1 MKHYEELTGGEGRRI
16 FYRAERFDAKT
27 LMSSISPII
36 DVQDDTFDLYDI
48 SMSGISFVS
57 SEGASW
63 LDDMNKDVPIS
74 LKLGPT
80 EVFHGQG
87 KICRIEPHEDMH
99 KVAIELT
106 KGYLDIQNLLE
117 QHDDL
122 ALRQNIA
129 TGLNDQSALVSAEY
143 KQLMSDAVYL
153 IRSVKTVLD
162 KVENELGRDDPR
174 RDERITDIV
183 LACEAQAL
191 VRWNE
196 ISKKSLA
203 IVDTIRDDATA
214 VAAMKRYT
222 ELVLTPEFLS
232 AENWQRC
239 YFKPLGYPGD
249 YAMMNHFYGMAFT
262 GKTAFEKFCY
272 HFGNTVAGVVAT
284 RMTMV
289 KQVIVKLTSEAAA
302 KGQTSFSATS
312 LGCGPAQEVSNFLKG
327 GHLPLKVD
335 FTLIDQEQ
343 GALDYAYKTTYP
355 AVTRSNGQA
364 SVRCLHASFVKF
376 LAAGKLFRKIENQDL
391 IYAVG
396 LADYFSTN
404 RARRFATDLYENLN
418 PGGTLVIG
426 NMRTS
431 DHSIEW
437 LMEYVVDWT
446 LVHRDETEMMD
457 VASKIDPAATREI
470 IKDSTGHCHLLIV
483 TKPE

>member
-1 MKHYEELTGGEGRRI
+1 MKHYEELTGGEGRRV
-16 FYRAERFDAKT
+16 FYRAERFNAKT
-27 LMSSISPII
+27 LMSSISPVV
-36 DVQDDTFDLYDI
+36 DVQDRSFDLFDI

-57 SEGASW
+57 PEGTSW
-63 LDDMNKDVPIS
+63 LDDMNKDIPLS

-80 EVFHGQG
+80 EIFHGQG
-87 KICRIEPHEDMH
+87 KVCRIEPHEDKH

-129 TGLNDQSALVSAEY
+129 TGLDDQSAMVSAEY

-153 IRSVKTVLD
+153 IRSVKAVLD
-162 KVENELGRDDPR
+162 KVENEMGHSDPR
-174 RDERITDIV
+174 RDERIKDIV
-183 LACEAQAL
+183 LACEAKAL
-191 VRWNE
+191 VRWND
-196 ISKKSLA
+196 ISKQCLA
-203 IVDTIRDDATA
+203 VVDTIRDDAAA
-214 VAAMKRYT
+214 VAATKRYT

-249 YAMMNHFYGMAFT
+249 FAMMNHFYGMGFT

-289 KQVIVKLTSEAAA
+289 KQVIVKLTSEAAER
-302 KGQTSFSATS
+302 GQTAFSITS
-312 LGCGPAQEVSNFLKG
+312 LGCGPAQEVSNFLSS

-343 GALDYAYKTTYP
+343 AALDYAYTSTYP
-355 AVTRSNGQA
+355 LVTRLDGQA
-364 SVRCLHASFVKF
+364 TVRCLHASFVKF
-376 LAAGKLFRKIENQDL
+376 LSAGKLFRNIENQDL

-396 LADYFSTN
+396 LADYFSTS
-404 RARRFATDLYENLN
+404 RSRRFATDLYENLN

-446 LVHRDETEMMD
+446 LVHRDESEMLT
-457 VASKIDPAATREI
+457 VADKID
-470 IKDSTGHCHLLIV
+470 
-483 TKPE
+483 